1 MITDFRIWC
10 DNQTVDMNGKVRCL
24 AHFVEGR
31 VLFCPYSDNAD
42 RLRSKP
48 SFQLSGSCRL
58 CGLLQ
63 ILPCNYAKGRQ
74 RGR

>member
-42 RLRSKP
+42 RLRSKH
-48 SFQLSGSCRL
+48 SCSDYRPDSRKEV
-58 CGLLQ
+58 GLE
-63 ILPCNYAKGRQ
+63 
-74 RGR
+74 